1 MEKRAVRNSRV
12 KPPTVCRYGVEKY
25 GSDGSLVSSAGRGWS
40 GLWAELR
47 SHSGVTEWKGT
58 QPATEICVDIHGNGS
73 VVERQGGG
81 IFDRTVA
88 ERGTI
93 WLSPAGRKFS
103 LVELSDPVPGIM
115 HMYLSTGH
123 FSPDSVGIDLDTSVI
138 GSQRHESGFQDP
150 LVAQIAYAIA
160 SELQTQTSSG
170 RLLAETLA
178 STLAVRLVQNH
189 VSPSCAQ
196 AFPLITQKGLDR
208 RRLSRVL
215 DYIADHLEGDLTLD
229 HLASIARLSRFHF
242 ARAFKA
248 ATGQPPHRYVSAKR
262 LTRAKALLIRG
273 DRTLVDIALALNFSC
288 QANFTRAFR
297 QATGQTPGQYRRS
310 FRLK

>member
-25 GSDGSLVSSAGRGWS
+25 GSDGPLVSSAGRGWS

-47 SHSGVTEWKGT
+47 SHSGVIEWKGT
-58 QPATEICVDIHGNGS
+58 QPATEICVDIYGNGS
-73 VVERQGGG
+73 VVDRQGGG

-93 WLSPAGRKFS
+93 WLSPTGRKFS
-103 LVELSDPVPGIM
+103 LVEVSDPVPGIM
-115 HMYLSTGH
+115 HMYLSTSH
-123 FSPDSVGIDLDTSVI
+123 FSLESVGIDLDVSAI
-138 GSQRHESGFQDP
+138 GSLRHESGFQDP

-189 VSPSCAQ
+189 VSPSCAP
-196 AFPLITQKGLDR
+196 AFQLITQGGLDR

-215 DYIADHLEGDLTLD
+215 DYIANHLEGDLTLD

-297 QATGQTPGQYRRS
+297 RGTGLTPGQYRKT
-310 FRLK
+310 FGLK